1 MNQEQ
6 QIEKKPKERKKR
18 FESSNKYFTISI
30 YAIVTFCICLFIF
43 KATSNWTATK
53 ERFNDVLGMLSP
65 FFIAFLIA
73 YILNPLIRNLDRMF
87 TRLFKGRFTVLHRV
101 LSLLISY
108 VLVLGFIAL
117 VLRFIIPQIGS
128 SVMRLV
134 EQAPDLYE
142 DLMVRVNALLQS
154 RPEWNLGSA
163 EQFINENLPNVFS
176 YIENIMTD
184 VVPMVYNIGK
194 SVINWVINLILAF
207 IISCYLMW
215 DKSKLLY
222 AIKRILFAFV
232 HENTAKKILEITR
245 KSNEIFSGFIIGKAI
260 DSLIIGIL
268 CFILMCILK
277 LEYGVLISVIV
288 GVTNMIPYFGPF
300 IGAIPGALIL
310 LIISPQ
316 QALVF
321 VIMIFL
327 LQQFDGNILGP
338 AILGESTGMSPL
350 WIIFAIT
357 VGGYLFGV
365 WGMFLGVPV
374 IAVIAYLFKLLVD
387 FLLNRRHLSGEA
399 ETILEQPAELAE
411 KETKPS
417 IHERIKSLGKR
428 KVKKEKK

>member
-1 MNQEQ
+1 MNQEKQ
-6 QIEKKPKERKKR
+6 VKKLPNERKKR
-18 FESSNKYFTISI
+18 FQSSNKYFTICI
-30 YAIVTFCICLFIF
+30 YAIVAFCICLLIF
-43 KATSNWTATK
+43 KMTNNWAATK
-53 ERFNDVLGMLSP
+53 ARFSDVLSMLSP

-73 YILNPLIRNLDRMF
+73 YILNPLIRNLDKLF
-87 TRLFKGRFTVLHRV
+87 TRWFKGRFTVLHRV

-108 VLVLGFIAL
+108 ILVLGFIAL

-128 SVMRLV
+128 SMMELV
-134 EQAPDLYE
+134 KQAPQMYE
-142 DLMVRVNALLQS
+142 NVVTYVDEFVARYPWM
-154 RPEWNLGSA
+154 NLGSV
-163 EQFINENLPNVFS
+163 EDFINENLPNAFS
-176 YIENIMTD
+176 YIQGIMTN
-184 VVPMVYNIGK
+184 VVPMVYNIGM
-194 SVINWVINLILAF
+194 SVISWIINIVLAF

-215 DKSKLLY
+215 DKAKLLY

-232 HENTAKKILEITR
+232 HENTAKKVLEITK

-260 DSLIIGIL
+260 DSLIIGIM

-277 LEYGVLISVIV
+277 LEYAVLISVIV

-310 LIISPQ
+310 LIVSPQ
-316 QALVF
+316 QSLIF
-321 VIMIFL
+321 IIMIFL

-374 IAVIAYLFKLLVD
+374 TAVIAYLFKLLVD
-387 FLLNRRHLSGEA
+387 YLLNKRHLSEGA
-399 ETILEQPAELAE
+399 ETILEPPAELVAKASKPTVRE
-411 KETKPS
+411 RLKRITK
-417 IHERIKSLGKR
+417 RRL
-428 KVKKEKK
+428 KKEKK